1 MEKYKRNQRI
11 AGIMHILTKNPNQ
24 IISYNYFSKLFNIKK
39 PSISGDIKIIR
50 DLAKKLDIGTIETI
64 PGNSGGV
71 IFSPKSRQKDVEKLI
86 RDLCIELGKPERI
99 IPGGFIYM
107 MDILYMPSIVKD
119 IGTIFANEFNDHS
132 IDAVVTIETKGI
144 PIALMTAEILN
155 VPLVIIRK
163 NIKITEGPTVNINYI
178 SGSTRKIQTMSLS
191 KKALK
196 ENSKV
201 LVIDDFMKAGGTVKG
216 TIEMM
221 TEFKAEV
228 IGVGVFLSTKNP
240 EKKLVN
246 DYLSLI
252 TVENIDEKERKIFLE
267 PNINHLHQLR

>member
-1 MEKYKRNQRI
+1 MNKYKRNQRI
-11 AGIMHILTKNPNQ
+11 AGLMHILTKNPNH

-39 PSISGDIKIIR
+39 PSISGDIKIIK
-50 DLAKKLDIGTIETI
+50 DLVEKLDIGTIETI
-64 PGNSGGV
+64 SGNCGGV
-71 IFSPKSRQKDVEKLI
+71 KFSPKSRKRDVEELLDK
-86 RDLCIELGKPERI
+86 LCIELKKPERI

-107 MDILYMPSIVKD
+107 MDILYMPSVVKE
-119 IGTIFANEFNDHS
+119 IGTIFANEFQQEKL
-132 IDAVVTIETKGI
+132 DAVVTIETKGI

-163 NIKITEGPTVNINYI
+163 NIKVTEGPTVNINYI

-191 KKALK
+191 KRALK

-201 LVIDDFMKAGGTVKG
+201 LVIDDFMKAGGTIKG

-221 TEFKAEV
+221 AEFNAEV
-228 IGVGVFLSTKNP
+228 MGIGVFLSTKQP

-252 TVENIDEKERKIFLE
+252 TVEKIDEEERKIFLE
-267 PNINHLHQLR
+267 PNFNQLHQLK

>member
-1 MEKYKRNQRI
+1 MDKYKKNERI
-11 AGIMHILTKNPNQ
+11 AGLMYLLTNKPNQ
-24 IISYNYFSKLFNIKK
+24 IFSYNYFSELFNIKK
-39 PSISGDIKIIR
+39 PSISGDIRIIKA
-50 DLAKKLDIGTIETI
+50 LVEKLDIGTIETI
-64 PGNSGGV
+64 PGNHGGV
-71 IFSPKSRQKDVEKLI
+71 KFIPKGRKTEVEKLLKN
-86 RDLCIELGKPERI
+86 LCIELGKPERI

-107 MDILYMPSIVKD
+107 MDILYMPYIVKQ
-119 IGTIFANEFNDHS
+119 IGTIFASEFNCEKV
-132 IDAVVTIETKGI
+132 DAVVTIETKGI

-191 KKALK
+191 KKSLK

-201 LVIDDFMKAGGTVKG
+201 LIIDDFMKAGGTIKG

-221 TEFKAEV
+221 AEFKAEV
-228 IGVGVFLSTKNP
+228 VGVGVFLSTKKP
-240 EKKLVN
+240 EKKLVK

-252 TVENIDEKERKIFLE
+252 TVEKIDEKEKEIFLKH
-267 PNINHLHQLR
+267 NFGQLRQIK